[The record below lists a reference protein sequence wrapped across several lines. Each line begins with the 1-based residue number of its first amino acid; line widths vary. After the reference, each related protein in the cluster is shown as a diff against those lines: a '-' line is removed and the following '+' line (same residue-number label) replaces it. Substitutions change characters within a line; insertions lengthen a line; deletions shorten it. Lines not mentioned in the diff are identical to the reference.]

1 MVTRSHP
8 VQIGLPE
15 AARRL
20 GLHRATVNDMV
31 QSGRIAAQRVGA
43 QWYIEEPDLDRFAA
57 AYERPRNAPRRPAR
71 SLLVSGE
78 ILDRLA
84 DWGEG
89 SVQELAAVVD
99 LHEGNIRKH
108 LCIAEAQGLAQRDDS
123 GRWSLTSGG
132 LRQGRWSA

>member
-1 MVTRSHP
+1 MATRSRP
-8 VQIGLPE
+8 VPIGLPE

-31 QSGRIAAQRVGA
+31 QSGRIPAERVGA
-43 QWYIEEPDLDRFAA
+43 HWYIAEPDLDRFAA
-57 AYERPRNAPRRPAR
+57 AYERPRNAGRRPAPA
-71 SLLVSGE
+71 LLVSAE

-84 DWGEG
+84 DWGEA

-108 LCIAEAQGLAQRDDS
+108 LCIAEAKGLAQRDGS
-123 GRWSLTSGG
+123 GRWSLTPGTLG
-132 LRQGRWSA
+132 QGRWSA